1 MKKLKISEQ
10 VNQNMSYEY
19 RLVFDDAS
27 AAQDV
32 MSTIKHSETC
42 IRAENGD
49 IYLKDTSLNNRAE
62 YDIRLTHEDDGSLW
76 LQVNVKSVDFYVLM
90 RETLSGKPFKCFE
103 DGDVESEV
111 ELSEAFRLNTLLNPL

>member
-49 IYLKDTSLNNRAE
+49 VYLKDTSLNNRAE
-62 YDIRLTHEDDGSLW
+62 YDVRLTHEDDGSLW
-76 LQVNVKSVDFYVLM
+76 LQVNVKSVDLYELV

-103 DGDVESEV
+103 DGDAESEV
-111 ELSEAFRLNTLLNPL
+111 ELNEAFRLNTLLNPL

>member
-1 MKKLKISEQ
+1 MKRLKTSEQ

-19 RLVFDDAS
+19 KLVFDDAS

-32 MSTIKHSETC
+32 MRTIKRSETC

-49 IYLKDTSLNNRAE
+49 VYLKDKSLNNRAE
-62 YDIRLTHEDDGSLW
+62 YDIRLIDEGDGSLW
-76 LQVNVKSVDFYVLM
+76 LQVNVKSVNLYELV

-103 DGDVESEV
+103 DGDAESEV
-111 ELSEAFRLNTLLNPL
+111 ELNEAFRLNNRQ